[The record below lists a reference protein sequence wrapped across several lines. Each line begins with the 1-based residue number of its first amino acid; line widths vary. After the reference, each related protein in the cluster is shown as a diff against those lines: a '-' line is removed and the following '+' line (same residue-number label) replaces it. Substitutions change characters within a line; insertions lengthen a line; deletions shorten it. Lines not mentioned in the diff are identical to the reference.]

1 MNQHIPP
8 HEREISSSED
18 NCRCEAC
25 RNQEDLKN
33 YQRPNPTNIHMFRH
47 MKKRGVP
54 PVKKELAKDPNKEL
68 SRKPKQT
75 HKK

>member
-8 HEREISSSED
+8 HERDISSSED

-25 RNQEDLKN
+25 RNQDELKN
-33 YQRPNPTNIHMFRH
+33 YQRPNPSNIYMYKH

-54 PVKKELAKDPNKEL
+54 PVKK
-68 SRKPKQT
+68 
-75 HKK
+75 